1 MVIVELAWLC
11 VTLSEGTEMG
21 VTVPRAL
28 GPVIGGDYRHLP
40 SVVTAASVLVFYRWL
55 SGHHQFSG
63 VKNTS
68 CHLTPLGQECWHSF
82 TRSCSGLSARSYL
95 PTGTHRGKRSRSLS
109 CLADFARSVALE
121 SLASPTA
128 DQGFLQ
134 LPEASDPVQPLPSQK
149 SVLLSL
155 KWTWRRC

>member
-1 MVIVELAWLC
+1 
-11 VTLSEGTEMG
+11 MG
-21 VTVPRAL
+21 VPVPRAL
-28 GPVIGGDYRHLP
+28 DLLISGDHRHLP
-40 SVVTAASVLVFYRWL
+40 SVATASVLVFYRWL

-95 PTGTHRGKRSRSLS
+95 PTGTHPGGRVQGHS
-109 CLADFARSVALE
+109 AARP
-121 SLASPTA
+121 LASPTT
-128 DQGFLQ
+128 DQAFLQ
-134 LPEASDPVQPLPSQK
+134 FPEASGPVQPLPSQK

-155 KWTWRRC
+155 KWTRRRC